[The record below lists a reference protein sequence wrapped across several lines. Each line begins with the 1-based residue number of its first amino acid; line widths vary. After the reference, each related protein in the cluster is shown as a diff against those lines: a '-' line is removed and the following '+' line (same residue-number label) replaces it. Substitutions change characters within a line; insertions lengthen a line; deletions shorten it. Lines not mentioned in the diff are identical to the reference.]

1 MSVTHKSSLFI
12 NYLSLSLKTVNV
24 TLKSVIITI
33 EVFSMSV
40 LGKRLKQARSDSGL
54 KQIDAAKKL
63 GISNGT
69 LSGYERNYRDPDT
82 DTLNEM
88 ANLYEV
94 SVDWLLGKVNQS
106 SVDNDNEE
114 IDEELQDFIDNVKV
128 WYKEEP
134 ETKEERLRMMKKMF
148 EVFKED
154 E

>member
-1 MSVTHKSSLFI
+1 
-12 NYLSLSLKTVNV
+12 SLSLKRVNA
-24 TLKSVIITI
+24 TLKSDIVIN
-33 EVFSMSV
+33 EVFNMNV
-40 LGKRLKQARSDSGL
+40 LGKRLKQARSDAGL
-54 KQIDAAKKL
+54 KQIDAAEKL

-82 DTLNEM
+82 DILNRM
-88 ANLYEV
+88 AELYEV
-94 SVDWLLGKVNQS
+94 SVDWLLGINNTKDNQIS
-106 SVDNDNEE
+106 DEDY

-128 WYKEEP
+128 WYNEET